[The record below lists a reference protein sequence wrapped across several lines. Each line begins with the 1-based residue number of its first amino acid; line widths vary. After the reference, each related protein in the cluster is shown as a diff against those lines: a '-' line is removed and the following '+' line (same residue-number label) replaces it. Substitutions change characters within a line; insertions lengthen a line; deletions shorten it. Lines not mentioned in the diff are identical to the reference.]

1 MISEERLREIV
12 QRILTE
18 LETEE
23 RLKKKQRKIYML
35 CTSHWDDRFSAYLE
49 KMADS
54 PDVLVYPV
62 IPLSWKKQGYGE
74 ILLAYPSCGG
84 IVYRSCEKPFDLEQ
98 TITVL
103 PVVPRD
109 VVVKTALCIA
119 DTYETDWIASCIE
132 QGSQVVF
139 VRNGLAVFSGKE
151 PEAYKNQILSYYRTV
166 LTYGIT
172 VCGGEEAVPQP
183 VLKTE
188 YTAAY
193 RHDEKKRVITASNI
207 EQMAVNGV
215 LFINPRD
222 IVTELALDRAR
233 FLNIVLK
240 EQDCEVKG

>member
-23 RLKKKQRKIYML
+23 KLKRTQRKIYML
-35 CTSHWDDRFSAYLE
+35 CTSHWDDRYSAYLK
-49 KMADS
+49 KMTDS
-54 PDVLVYPV
+54 PDFLVYPV
-62 IPLSWKKQGYGE
+62 IPLSWKKRGYEE

-84 IVYRSCEKPFDLEQ
+84 ILYRSCEKPFDLEQ

-119 DTYETDWIASCIE
+119 DTYETDWIASCME
-132 QGSQVVF
+132 AGSQVVF
-139 VRNGLAVFSGKE
+139 ARNGLARFSGKE

-172 VCGGEEAVPQP
+172 ICGGEEAVPQP
-183 VLKTE
+183 VLRTK
-188 YTAAY
+188 YTAVC
-193 RHDEKKRVITASNI
+193 RNDEKKRVITASNI

-215 LFINPRD
+215 LLLNSRD
-222 IVTELALDRAR
+222 IVTDLALDRAK